1 MTIDKYKKF
10 KRIFKARTYKI
21 RQTTKKGKKMIIIPA
36 IDLKNGQC
44 VRLRQGLMEETTVFS
59 DSPVEMAEQWVS
71 QGAKRLHLVDLNGAF
86 EGKPMNAASVTQI
99 TQAFPDLPVQI
110 GGGIRT
116 MEIANAYVEAGISYL
131 IIGTMA
137 VTHPEFVTELC
148 GEFPGKIIVG
158 LDANNGLVATEGW
171 AKQTN
176 LNVVDLSKKF
186 EQDGVSSIVYTD
198 IARDG
203 MMQGVN
209 VEATASLAK
218 QTSVPIIASGGITN
232 LQDIAKLLAEQQH
245 GIMGAITG
253 RAIYEGTLDF
263 KEAQDLCDAK

>member
-1 MTIDKYKKF
+1 
-10 KRIFKARTYKI
+10 
-21 RQTTKKGKKMIIIPA
+21 MIIIPA

-59 DSPVEMAEQWVS
+59 DNPVEIAGQWVA
-71 QGAKRLHLVDLNGAF
+71 QGARRLHLVDLNGAF
-86 EGKPMNAASVTQI
+86 KGKPMNATSVTQI

-116 MEIANAYVEAGISYL
+116 MEIANTYIEAGISYL

-137 VTHPEFVTELC
+137 VTHPEFITELC

-171 AKQTN
+171 AKQTD
-176 LNVVDLSKKF
+176 LNVVDLSKRF
-186 EQDGVSSIVYTD
+186 EQDGVSSIIYTD

-209 VEATASLAK
+209 VEATASLAR
-218 QTSVPIIASGGITN
+218 QTSIPIIASGGITN
-232 LQDIAKLLAEQQH
+232 MQDIAGLLTQRQH

-263 KEAQDLCDAK
+263 KAAQDLCDVK